1 MGPTNS
7 EEIKAFSSGYRT
19 VAGIDEVG
27 RGSIAG
33 PVVAAAV
40 VLTEDLNFLWMCK
53 VRDSKKLTPLSREK
67 IFNEIE
73 ESNIDFG
80 IGIISPAE
88 VDTLGIVRATKNA
101 MIQAISN
108 LAVRPDFL
116 LIDAVPLSEV
126 EIPGKAIIKGDE
138 KCLSIAAASIVAK
151 VSRDR
156 IMVDEGNKFP
166 EYGFE
171 KHKGYLTPLHRQ
183 NLDVHGACQI
193 HRMSFYPLT
202 SYKI

>member
-1 MGPTNS
+1 MG
-7 EEIKAFSSGYRT
+7 
-19 VAGIDEVG
+19 
-27 RGSIAG
+27 
-33 PVVAAAV
+33 
-40 VLTEDLNFLWMCK
+40 K
-53 VRDSKKLTPLSREK
+53 VRDSKKLTPLRREN
-67 IFNEIE
+67 IYTEIE
-73 ESNIDFG
+73 ESNTDCG
-80 IGIISPAE
+80 IGIVSPAE
-88 VDTLGIVRATKNA
+88 VDALGIVRATKNA

-108 LAVRPDFL
+108 LAVRPSFL
-116 LIDAVPLSEV
+116 LVDAVPLSEV

-156 IMVDEGNKFP
+156 IMVDEGDKFP

>member
-116 LIDAVPLSEV
+116 LIDAVPLSEA

-171 KHKGYLTPLHRQ
+171 KHKGYLTPLHQR